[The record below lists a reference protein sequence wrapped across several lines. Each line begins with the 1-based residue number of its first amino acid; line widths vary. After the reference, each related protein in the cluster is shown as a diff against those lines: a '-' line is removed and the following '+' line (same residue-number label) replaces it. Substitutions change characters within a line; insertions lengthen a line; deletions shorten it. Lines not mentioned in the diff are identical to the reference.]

1 MSQDQLP
8 PHTLSAFDMDMLRIR
23 DLIRQCGA
31 LASRQI
37 SDAVEAMMQR
47 DVAAAGAIAAID
59 EQVDALQAVIE
70 LDALNTISRRSP
82 QADDLRELF
91 SAIKIVGDLE
101 RVGDYAKN
109 IAKRTVA
116 LSGTA
121 VAQPETAMPQ
131 IARMVTGMVEDAVKA
146 YIGRDADLARDV
158 IERDA
163 KVDEAYNDLFHSTVL
178 TIAESTDR
186 IAQGAHLLFVGK
198 NLERVGDH
206 ATNIAEIT
214 YFSVTGRTFGT
225 RVNSTAIYEPVG
237 KDAASS

>member
-1 MSQDQLP
+1 MSDQLP
-8 PHTLSAFDMDMLRIR
+8 PHTLRAFDLDMGRIR
-23 DLIRQCGA
+23 DLIRQCGS
-31 LASRQI
+31 LAARQI
-37 SDAVEAMMQR
+37 GDAVEAMMGR
-47 DVAAAGAIAAID
+47 DVNAAGAIAAID
-59 EQVDALQAVIE
+59 EQIDALQAVIE

-121 VAQPETAMPQ
+121 VAEPEADMPR
-131 IARMVTGMVEDAVKA
+131 IARMVTGMIDDAIKA
-146 YIGRDADLARDV
+146 YIDRDADLARAV

-163 KVDEAYNDLFHSTVL
+163 QVDEAYNELFRATVG
-178 TIAESTDR
+178 TISQGAEG

-214 YFSVTGRTFGT
+214 WFSVTGLPYGT

-237 KDAASS
+237 TDASGD

>member
-8 PHTLSAFDMDMLRIR
+8 PHTLRAFDMDMLRIR

-37 SDAVEAMMQR
+37 GDAVEAMLRR
-47 DVAAAGAIAAID
+47 DTAAAGAIAAID
-59 EQVDALQAVIE
+59 EQIDALQGVIE

-116 LSGTA
+116 IADTA
-121 VAQPETAMPQ
+121 VVDPENALPQ
-131 IARMVTGMVEDAVKA
+131 IAVMVTGMIDDAIKA
-146 YIGRDADLARDV
+146 YIERDADLARDV

-163 KVDEAYNDLFHSTVL
+163 QVDQAYNDLFRATVL
-178 TIAESTDR
+178 TIADNAER
-186 IAQGAHLLFVGK
+186 IALGAHLLFVGK

-214 YFSVTGRTFGT
+214 YFSVTGQTIGT
-225 RVNSTAIYEPVG
+225 RVNASAFDPVAG
-237 KDAASS
+237 SH

>member
-8 PHTLSAFDMDMLRIR
+8 PHTLRAFDMDMLRIR

-37 SDAVEAMMQR
+37 ADAVEAMLHR
-47 DVAAAGAIAAID
+47 DVASATSIAAID
-59 EQVDALQAVIE
+59 EQIDALQAVIE

-116 LSGTA
+116 LAGTA
-121 VAQPETAMPQ
+121 LAEPETAMPQ
-131 IARMVTGMVEDAVKA
+131 IAHMVTGMVDDAVRA
-146 YIGRDADLARDV
+146 YIERDADLARDV

-163 KVDEAYNDLFHSTVL
+163 QVDEAYNELFRSTVL
-178 TIAESTDR
+178 TIAESADR
-186 IAQGAHLLFVGK
+186 IAHGAHLLFVGK

-214 YFSVTGRTFGT
+214 YFSVTGHSIGA
-225 RVNSTAIYEPVG
+225 RVNSTSVYDPVAG
-237 KDAASS
+237 DATP